1 VGHAVSKVMT
11 RLFTTSSCL
20 RSLPKIIGSGI
31 VLMLLLAMAAC
42 EAPRQPEPEAGPA
55 PEPTPAQPVISG
67 QPLLL
72 SEQEERYLRMIAD
85 WLYEGLRAL
94 REDRLLTPPE
104 RSAHTYFSRVLAL
117 EPDNELAREGMQEIV
132 QRYLQ
137 LADIASRQGQ
147 FDNAESFLRR
157 AAQVDPNYEGIDA
170 SRAMLSRER
179 SRTHSVTLLDGRE
192 LASRADSLID
202 MLQSLAR
209 TVHEKDIFVLITAP
223 SDEQGRWIYAQ
234 MQAAFDREE
243 YRLRGDIELGQQPSV
258 RLLYPPGS
266 EQG

>member
-1 VGHAVSKVMT
+1 MT
-11 RLFTTSSCL
+11 RRFTI
-20 RSLPKIIGSGI
+20 SLLLPNLSRIVVWGI
-31 VLMLLLAMAAC
+31 VLVFALLMSAC
-42 EAPRQPEPEAGPA
+42 EAPRPPQPETGPA
-55 PEPTPAQPVISG
+55 PETTPTAAVITD

-72 SEQEERYLRMIAD
+72 SEQEERYRRMIAD

-117 EPDNELAREGMQEIV
+117 EPDNELATEGLQEIV

-147 FDNAESFLRR
+147 FENAENFLRR
-157 AAQVDPNYEGIDA
+157 AAQVNPGYEGINT
-170 SRAMLSRER
+170 SRAQLSRER

-192 LASRADSLID
+192 LASGAESLID
-202 MLQSLAR
+202 MLQSLAL
-209 TVHEKDIFVLITAP
+209 TVREKDIFVLITAP

-243 YRLRGDIELGQQPSV
+243 YRLRGDIELGQQPSI

-266 EQG
+266 ERG